1 MNIAIVT
8 VALSHGGAERVGV
21 MLANGFCQQGH
32 TVTILTDCNE
42 PIVYEVDEKVQI
54 VDFVGKAPNKLLKWM
69 KAVVN
74 IRRYLK
80 SVRPDV
86 VIGIMELC
94 TFVSYIASLGLGIP
108 IIMTE
113 HNSFERPASAP
124 MSLSLKIFKF
134 WINKLYK
141 HITVLTKADKKVIG
155 NRLRNVT
162 VMPNPLLLKPV
173 NDIPQKENVVLAAG
187 RVDAWHVKGFDI
199 LLQAWKSLSPTLPR
213 GEDSWWLKIAGTGKQ
228 ESFEYLMSFFEDSD
242 FKCQVSGDGQKI
254 WRSEIYHIEF
264 MGFQKDMES
273 LYKKS
278 EIFVLSSRYE
288 GFGLVL
294 IEAMSQGCA
303 CVACDYKGRQREILS
318 PLQDDSLM
326 VNGYSDHGIE
336 VTENG
341 ILCEPED
348 MEALAEAIKKMIDD
362 NKYREGIRMNAIERS
377 KYYSLENTIKRWE
390 AILNIV
396 VKNK

>member
-8 VALSHGGAERVGV
+8 VALSHGGAERVGG

-42 PIVYEVDEKVQI
+42 PIVYEVDEKVSI

-69 KAVVN
+69 RAVAN
-74 IRRYLK
+74 IRCCLK
-80 SVRPDV
+80 SARPDV
-86 VIGIMELC
+86 IIGVMGLC
-94 TFVSYIASLGLGIP
+94 TFVSYVASLGLGIP

-124 MSLSLKIFKF
+124 MPLSLKIFKF

-278 EIFVLSSRYE
+278 DIFVLSSRYE

-303 CVACDYKGRQREILS
+303 CVACDYKGRQREII
-318 PLQDDSLM
+318 QDD
-326 VNGYSDHGIE
+326 NQGIC
-336 VTENG
+336 
-341 ILCEPED
+341 CEPGNVD
-348 MEALAEAIKKMIDD
+348 ALAEAMRKMMMDEE
-362 NKYREGIRMNAIERS
+362 YRESVRKKAIERS
-377 KYYSLENTIKRWE
+377 KYYSIENTMDRWE
-390 AILNIV
+390 KLLHN
-396 VKNK
+396 VKDD